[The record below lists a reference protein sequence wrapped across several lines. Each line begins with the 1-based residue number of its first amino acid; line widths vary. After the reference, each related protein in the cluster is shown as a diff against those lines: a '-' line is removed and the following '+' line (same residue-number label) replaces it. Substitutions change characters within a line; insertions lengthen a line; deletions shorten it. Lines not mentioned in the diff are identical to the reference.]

1 MKEALLIDCQYNV
14 AIGSKP
20 LDDIPTHFTAHVPAL
35 CLIIDNFLLPI
46 DTLLDSESLLWSS
59 DCQISVNKVVVVYC
73 PSDNVRMQTIQHAL
87 WVPVK
92 VCSSTA
98 VFLLIYH

>member
-46 DTLLDSESLLWSS
+46 DILLDSESLLWSS

-73 PSDNVRMQTIQHAL
+73 PSDNVGIQTIQHAL

-92 VCSSTA
+92 ICSSTA